1 MADERNGI
9 SRRTFCRGVAV
20 SVVASV
26 AAAAAWAQAPQGA
39 PPGATPVPPA
49 TLPIKS
55 SGLEHIGL
63 TVPDPE
69 MAAKW
74 YGRIFNPQ
82 LFRER
87 EAPPRYYVTTGTA
100 YLAFGGAAN
109 AAPLIDHICA
119 LAFDY
124 NGRGMRPLLESKGI
138 TVAGVGMAAD
148 PDGLRLQL
156 LGVPGGL
163 AGTIVPGG
171 RISLEPPA
179 LHAVALDHI
188 VLRVSDVERST
199 MWYRNF
205 FGPELARAGKKPDRV
220 WFQIANTRLGLEP
233 AGAGRTPAVD
243 HFCLTVV
250 GADRKTI
257 ASKLKALGVETTPS
271 AEDGVVKFTDPHG
284 FVVELKAV

>member
-1 MADERNGI
+1 MVDHRDGMP
-9 SRRTFCRGVAV
+9 RRMFCRGVAMTLGA
-20 SVVASV
+20 SVVG
-26 AAAAAWAQAPQGA
+26 AAAWAQGP
-39 PPGATPVPPA
+39 PPGAAPLPPA

-179 LHAVALDHI
+179 LHAVGLDHI

-199 MWYRNF
+199 AWYRNF
-205 FGPELARAGKKPDRV
+205 FGPEMARSNKKPERV
-220 WFQIANTRLGLEP
+220 WFQIANTRLGLE
-233 AGAGRTPAVD
+233 ATGAGRMPAVD

-250 GADRKTI
+250 GEDRRSLT
-257 ASKLKALGVETTPS
+257 SKLKALGVETMAS
-271 AEDGVVKFTDPHG
+271 AEDGVVKFVDPNG
-284 FVVELKAV
+284 FVVELKPV